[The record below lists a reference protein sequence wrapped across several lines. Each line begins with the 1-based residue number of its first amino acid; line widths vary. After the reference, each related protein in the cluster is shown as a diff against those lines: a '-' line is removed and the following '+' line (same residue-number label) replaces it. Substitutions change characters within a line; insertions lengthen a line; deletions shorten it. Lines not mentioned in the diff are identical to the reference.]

1 MSDLTARTGARPGRL
16 RVTLATARRVAAQLR
31 RDPPTLALL
40 LAVPPG
46 LIALVRYLFDPAVFD
61 RLGAALLGVVPFV
74 VMFAVTAV
82 AMLRE
87 RTTGTLERLM
97 VTPAGRLDLLAGYA
111 LTFGAVA
118 LVQAGVLV
126 AVATGPLDLEL
137 ARGAGLLLTVAV
149 LNGLLGMAL
158 GLCLSTVARTEF
170 QVGQLMPAFVLPQ
183 LLLSGLFGPR
193 DDMATPLRLVSDVLP
208 LTYAVHLGQHL
219 ALGTGGQTARDLTVL
234 TAATAAALALA
245 AATLRRRTA

>member
-1 MSDLTARTGARPGRL
+1 MSLSI
-16 RVTLATARRVAAQLR
+16 TLATARRVAAQLR

-40 LAVPPG
+40 LLVPP
-46 LIALVRYLFDPAVFD
+46 LLVTLMRYLFGDVVFD
-61 RLGAALLGVVPFV
+61 ALGAALLGVVPFV

-118 LVQAGVLV
+118 LLQAGVLV
-126 AVATGPLDLEL
+126 ATATGLLGLRLD
-137 ARGAGLLLTVAV
+137 RGVELLLTVAV
-149 LNGLLGMAL
+149 LDGLLGMAL
-158 GLCLSTVARTEF
+158 GLFLSTFARTEF

-193 DDMATPLRLVSDVLP
+193 AAMAAPLRAVSDALP
-208 LTYAVHLGQHL
+208 LTYAVDLGQQI
-219 ALGTGGQTARDLTVL
+219 AGGTVVVGDVVRDVVIL
-234 TAATAAALALA
+234 AAAVLLAVVLA
-245 AATLRRRTA
+245 GATLRRRTA

>member
-1 MSDLTARTGARPGRL
+1 VNRATARPRRL
-16 RVTLATARRVAAQLR
+16 RVALATARRVAAQLR
-31 RDPPTLALL
+31 RDPPTIALL
-40 LAVPPG
+40 LVVPPA
-46 LIALVRYLFDPAVFD
+46 LVALVRYLFDPAVFD
-61 RLGAALLGVVPFV
+61 RLGAALLGVVPFI

-97 VTPAGRLDLLAGYA
+97 VTPAGRLDILAGYA

-126 AVATGPLDLEL
+126 AVATGPLDLQL
-137 ARGAGLLLTVAV
+137 TGGVGLLVAVAV
-149 LNGLLGMAL
+149 LDGLLGMAL
-158 GLCLSTVARTEF
+158 GLCVSTFARTEF

-193 DDMATPLRLVSDVLP
+193 EDMAAPLHLVSGALP
-208 LTYAVHLGQHL
+208 LTYAVNLGHQL
-219 ALGTGGQTARDLTVL
+219 ALGTPGGHTGRDLTVL
-234 TAATAAALALA
+234 AAATLAALALA
-245 AATLRRRTA
+245 AATLRRRTT